1 VGAGKTWV
9 HPGSNYFTC
18 GSGGDCHQH
27 HGNWDPAENSET
39 YVHNTPPASWTQIL
53 KW

>member
-1 VGAGKTWV
+1 M
-9 HPGSNYFTC
+9 HPGSDYFTC

-27 HGNWDPAENSET
+27 HGNWDPAQNSET